1 MQERDFFTEKTETKP
16 QTLQCPQC
24 RQASEFQIRW
34 IVRTKKPSLPP
45 RANEDD
51 RIRFKNAR
59 DYMIRVDDIV
69 APCEQVDGQRYAQA
83 LPQGK
88 HLPHG

>member
-16 QTLQCPQC
+16 QSLQCPQC
-24 RQASEFQIRW
+24 RQAADYQIRW

-45 RANEDD
+45 RANEED

-69 APCEQVDGQRYAQA
+69 ACTKCRKRIEITTKSVV
-83 LPQGK
+83 L
-88 HLPHG
+88 L

>member
-1 MQERDFFTEKTETKP
+1 MQERDFFTEKTETKA

-24 RQASEFQIRW
+24 RQSSEFQIRW

-45 RANEDD
+45 RANEED

-69 APCEQVDGQRYAQA
+69 ACTKCRKRIEITTKSV
-83 LPQGK
+83 L
-88 HLPHG
+88 LL

>member
-16 QTLQCPQC
+16 QTVQCPQC
-24 RQASEFQIRW
+24 RQASEYQIRW

-69 APCEQVDGQRYAQA
+69 ACTKCRKRIEITTKSVV
-83 LPQGK
+83 L
-88 HLPHG
+88 L

>member
-1 MQERDFFTEKTETKP
+1 MQERDFFTEKTETKA

-24 RQASEFQIRW
+24 RQSSEFQIRW

-45 RANEDD
+45 RANEED

-69 APCEQVDGQRYAQA
+69 ACTKCRKRIEITTESVV
-83 LPQGK
+83 L
-88 HLPHG
+88 L

>member
-1 MQERDFFTEKTETKP
+1 MQEREFFTEKTETKP

-45 RANEDD
+45 RANEED

-69 APCEQVDGQRYAQA
+69 ACTKCRKRIEITTKSVV
-83 LPQGK
+83 L
-88 HLPHG
+88 L